1 MQAGSSVGIVL
12 QCEADY
18 TVKGDHCVVS
28 VLEQWDTSCSVQG
41 SYWVLY
47 TLFFFKDLGES
58 VTLMHLR
65 KVLMLQ
71 ENMHSVC
78 SRSLVAISLM
88 ASLLNH
94 SISSFCIF
102 F

>member
-1 MQAGSSVGIVL
+1 MWCLSSSNGTLHVQSRDLTGF
-12 QCEADY
+12 Y
-18 TVKGDHCVVS
+18 TP
-28 VLEQWDTSCSVQG
+28 
-41 SYWVLY
+41 
-47 TLFFFKDLGES
+47 FFFKDLGES